1 MSQHPIQTRAWW
13 QATGLRAIK
22 TFAQTVVAM
31 IGTGLVAWGEVPWV
45 LVLST
50 ATVAALA
57 SVLMSIADLPDGT
70 GRWWKIALV
79 RALRTFAQVLVAAIG
94 TGLAAWGDVQW
105 TLALS
110 TAAVAT
116 VLSLATT
123 IAGLPEVSD
132 LDYQPR
138 H

>member
-1 MSQHPIQTRAWW
+1 MEHPIMTRTWW
-13 QATGLRAIK
+13 QAVALRALK
-22 TFAQTVVAM
+22 TFAQTIVAM

-45 LVLST
+45 LILST
-50 ATVAALA
+50 ALVAAMV
-57 SVLMSIADLPDGT
+57 SVLMSIADLPDGDW
-70 GRWWKIALV
+70 RWWKVALI
-79 RALRTFAQVLVAAIG
+79 RAARTFAQVMVAAIG
-94 TGLAAWGDVQW
+94 TGLVAWGDVQW
-105 TLALS
+105 LLALS

-123 IAGLPEVSD
+123 IAGLPEVAD